1 MSLNNKYS
9 LSYSTFVY
17 KESMTFAVGA
27 KVHKLISL
35 YSLLC
40 ALEVIFAVALLYKM
54 FITALGSTRKQNIPF

>member
-1 MSLNNKYS
+1 
-9 LSYSTFVY
+9 
-17 KESMTFAVGA
+17 MTFAVGA

-54 FITALGSTRKQNIPF
+54 FITALGSTRKQNIPFEI